1 MELMATYHKRRQT
14 KIVALGY
21 EIFIYITLSLSMIQT
36 VSANCPPCSENDM
49 GTIKSVCQ
57 EQGVYLH
64 DSEDT
69 KNSTIV
75 CSALHNLFICIAENI
90 PQCLE
95 EVGSNYE
102 SYTFKPWNCS
112 VSKHIKEYQ
121 EIVHK
126 GCNKIESD
134 FVPLK
139 TEETGDQSSPSR
151 TGDQSG
157 YKMADQNDTSVGTTF
172 HKHNFMF
179 SVATWA
185 SIAMVLPPTVLNL
198 GRL

>member
-1 MELMATYHKRRQT
+1 MLLFGTYDTDR
-14 KIVALGY
+14 IIFAL
-21 EIFIYITLSLSMIQT
+21 ERL
-36 VSANCPPCSENDM
+36 
-49 GTIKSVCQ
+49 
-57 EQGVYLH
+57 EQLLFQFH
-64 DSEDT
+64 FR
-69 KNSTIV
+69 
-75 CSALHNLFICIAENI
+75 ALHNLFICIAENI

-172 HKHNFMF
+172 HKH
-179 SVATWA
+179 SK
-185 SIAMVLPPTVLNL
+185 
-198 GRL
+198 